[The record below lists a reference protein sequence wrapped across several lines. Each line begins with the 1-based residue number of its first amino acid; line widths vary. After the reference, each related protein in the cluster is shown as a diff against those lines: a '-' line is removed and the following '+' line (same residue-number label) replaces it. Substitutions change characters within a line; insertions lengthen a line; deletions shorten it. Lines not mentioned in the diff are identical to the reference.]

1 MEGLGARIIGTSAR
15 EIYLIRWA
23 PPRVAGRARP
33 GTLGV
38 GRVRRRRMRGP
49 VVVELANMPAFA
61 FCGSALGPA
70 GCAAM
75 LWYVLYL
82 ALGAFAGF
90 FAGLL
95 GIGGGSVMV
104 PLLVMLFSAQQ
115 FPAQEVM
122 HLALGTSM
130 AAILFTSVSSVRAHH
145 RHGAVQWTI
154 VARMTPG
161 ILLGTVLGT
170 ELASRVPSFGLAVLF
185 TVFIFYVA
193 VQMSVGFKPK
203 PSREMPGA
211 LGTAAVGFGIG
222 AFSCLV
228 AIGGGVLS
236 VPFMAW
242 CNVRMQTAIAT
253 SAAIGFPI
261 ALGGA
266 AGYIW
271 NGWGVA
277 GLPAHSLGFVYLPAL
292 LALVAASVLTAP
304 LGARL
309 AHRLPVRL
317 LRRVFAGV
325 LLLLALKM
333 LWGLLSP

>member
-1 MEGLGARIIGTSAR
+1 MTIWWL
-15 EIYLIRWA
+15 
-23 PPRVAGRARP
+23 
-33 GTLGV
+33 
-38 GRVRRRRMRGP
+38 
-49 VVVELANMPAFA
+49 
-61 FCGSALGPA
+61 
-70 GCAAM
+70 
-75 LWYVLYL
+75 LYL

-104 PLLVMLFSAQQ
+104 PLLVMLFTAQQ
-115 FPAQEVM
+115 FPSQEVM

-145 RHGAVQWTI
+145 QHQAVLWPI
-154 VARMTPG
+154 VLKITPG

-170 ELASRVPSFGLAVLF
+170 EIASRVPSAWLGIIFA
-185 TVFIFYVA
+185 TFIFYVA
-193 VQMSVGFKPK
+193 IQMIVGFKPQ

-211 LGTAAVGFGIG
+211 LGTGLVGLGIG

-242 CNVRMQTAIAT
+242 CNVRMQHAIGT

-266 AGYIW
+266 AGYIF
-271 NGWGVA
+271 NGWQVA
-277 GLPAHSLGFVYLPAL
+277 ALPAHSLGFVYLPAVVG
-292 LALVAASVLTAP
+292 LVAASVLTAP

-309 AHRLPVRL
+309 AHRLPVKQLKRI
-317 LRRVFAGV
+317 FAGI

-333 LWGLLSP
+333 LWGLLAP